1 MAADANQEKCKGK
14 GELIL
19 ETREQCCDIMDLLLR
34 YVHLRTGKDNF
45 LISFVVLPDSVVEQ
59 EPEPQGAGTFGWS
72 QNIEVSAPAPGFGS
86 GSAKVL
92 KKKIH
97 IE

>member
-1 MAADANQEKCKGK
+1 LAADANQEKCKGK

-72 QNIEVSAPAPGFGS
+72 RNFWLEPEYRSFCS
-86 GSAKVL
+86 GSRLRLRVS
-92 KKKIH
+92 
-97 IE
+97 